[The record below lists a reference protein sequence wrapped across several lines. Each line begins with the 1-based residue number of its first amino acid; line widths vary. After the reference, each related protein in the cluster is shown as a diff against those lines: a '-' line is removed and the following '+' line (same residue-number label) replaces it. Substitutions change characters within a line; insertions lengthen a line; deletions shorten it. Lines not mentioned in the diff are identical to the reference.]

1 LVLALDGRRKRVLS
15 SISHSFI
22 NAQGLT
28 AQMLRFAWK
37 RFTLIGEIM
46 GEVNG
51 RVLVTA
57 FYYTILVPFG
67 IISRIAT
74 DPLNR
79 KSTPGWI
86 ERQPVKRDLDSARSQ
101 G

>member
-1 LVLALDGRRKRVLS
+1 VQL
-15 SISHSFI
+15 
-22 NAQGLT
+22 
-28 AQMLRFAWK
+28 LRFAWK
-37 RFTLIGEIM
+37 RFTLIAEIM

-67 IISRIAT
+67 LISRLAT

-79 KSTPGWI
+79 KTGPSWI
-86 ERQPVKRDLDSARSQ
+86 ERPPLKRDLDSARNQ

>member
-1 LVLALDGRRKRVLS
+1 MALDVLQKPVLS
-15 SISHSFI
+15 SPADSF
-22 NAQGLT
+22 NYAQGL
-28 AQMLRFAWK
+28 AVQLLKFAWK
-37 RFTLIGEIM
+37 RFTLIAEIM

-57 FYYTILVPFG
+57 FYFTILVPFG
-67 IISRIAT
+67 LISKLLT

-79 KSTPGWI
+79 KTPPSWI
-86 ERQPVKRDLDSARSQ
+86 ERQPLKRDLESARNQ

>member
-1 LVLALDGRRKRVLS
+1 MQLLK
-15 SISHSFI
+15 
-22 NAQGLT
+22 
-28 AQMLRFAWK
+28 FAWK
-37 RFTLIGEIM
+37 RFTLIAEIM

-51 RVLVTA
+51 RVLATA

-67 IISRIAT
+67 LISKFLT

-79 KSTPGWI
+79 KTPPSWI
-86 ERQPVKRDLDSARSQ
+86 ERQPLKRDLDSARNQ

>member
-1 LVLALDGRRKRVLS
+1 MQLLK
-15 SISHSFI
+15 
-22 NAQGLT
+22 
-28 AQMLRFAWK
+28 FAWK
-37 RFTLIGEIM
+37 RFSLIAEIM

-51 RVLVTA
+51 RVLAMV

-67 IISRIAT
+67 LISKFLT

-79 KSTPGWI
+79 KTPPSWI
-86 ERQPVKRDLDSARSQ
+86 ERQPLKRDLDSARNQ

>member
-1 LVLALDGRRKRVLS
+1 LALDVLRRRVLS
-15 SISHSFI
+15 SAANSF
-22 NAQGLT
+22 NYAQGL
-28 AQMLRFAWK
+28 AVQLLKFAWK
-37 RFTLIGEIM
+37 RFTLIAEIM

-51 RVLVTA
+51 RVLATA

-67 IISRIAT
+67 LISKFLT

-79 KSTPGWI
+79 KTPPSWI
-86 ERQPVKRDLDSARSQ
+86 ERQPLKRDLDSARNQ

>member
-1 LVLALDGRRKRVLS
+1 MLLS
-15 SISHSFI
+15 FANSF
-22 NAQGLT
+22 NYAQGL
-28 AQMLRFAWK
+28 AVQLLKFAWK
-37 RFTLIGEIM
+37 RFTLIAEIM

-57 FYYTILVPFG
+57 FYFTILVPFAL
-67 IISRIAT
+67 ISRLTT

-79 KSTPGWI
+79 KTTPSWI
-86 ERQPVKRDLDSARSQ
+86 ARQPLKRDLDSARNQ